1 MAKGYWI
8 ASGDVSNM
16 DAYKK
21 YVEANAESFTAYGA
35 KFLVRGGEGE
45 VVEGTVRSRNVVLE
59 FESYE
64 KALACYRSE
73 SYQKAK
79 ALRQGA
85 AEMNLLIVP
94 GYDGPQPGES

>member
-1 MAKGYWI
+1 MVKGYWI
-8 ASGDVSNM
+8 ASGEVTDMN
-16 DAYKK
+16 AYKK
-21 YVEANAESFTAYGA
+21 YIEANAESFAEFGA

-45 VVEGTVRSRNVVLE
+45 VVEGSVKSRNVVLE
-59 FESYE
+59 FDSYE
-64 KALACYRSE
+64 KALACYHSD

-85 AEMNLLIVP
+85 AEMNLFIVA